1 MQKPWRCASL
11 QLFPLRRRRVLLAV
25 LLLAALLGALAAG
38 AGRMVVRPALAQEA
52 TRIPVFPT
60 ATRAATRAV
69 TPTAAI
75 TATLTATIT
84 TTATPTPEPTIE
96 LFVPIV
102 PGSSEAEPLYLPLI
116 TSQQATST
124 PTPIVPAALPT
135 QRRMAQ
141 SISGLL
147 GAIERN
153 PAGGEQLLIT
163 GGSLYA
169 LVPAT
174 TELDAQLTELG
185 RRAPLDVRVSGTLY
199 TTGSGDANAFLVVTA
214 IVAIEDETPTSTPA
228 PPTATPSP
236 TALVPTPTATPGR
249 PPAAV
254 GRFDAVNLRTG
265 PGEDYSRIGQILL
278 NQRCALVGRNAG
290 ASWVQ
295 LECQGTVGW
304 VEPRLVTLDGDAM
317 VAPVVEVA
325 VPTPTPTPTATPQPT
340 ATPYTFLGWRTLY
353 FANTTLAG
361 VPAAVDDLP
370 TLDLNWGTGAAR
382 AGLPADAFSVRFER
396 VIDFAPGFYF
406 FSAEADD
413 GIRVY
418 IDGQTMIDALGGA
431 GGMAYRFGS
440 ELGGLHTVRVEF
452 VEYSGAAQVRLTW
465 AQAPANR
472 WTAAYSGLPVV
483 SGGVLS
489 RMEPDGGDY
498 ALDYMWGNGSPTG
511 PYTGAWMAQ
520 WEARYTF
527 LGGDYLFWAQADDGV
542 RLYLD
547 NLLLLDKW
555 SDGAGEV
562 RNRFLNVGGG
572 EHVVRVEYYQ
582 RTGIAR
588 VRVWWGR
595 TMPGAIEPR

>member
-1 MQKPWRCASL
+1 MQKPWRCVSL
-11 QLFPLRRRRVLLAV
+11 LPLFPV
-25 LLLAALLGALAAG
+25 LLGALILVAG
-38 AGRMVVRPALAQEA
+38 AAHVRPALAQEA

-60 ATRAATRAV
+60 ATRPATAV
-69 TPTAAI
+69 ATPVATAVV
-75 TATLTATIT
+75 TVTV
-84 TTATPTPEPTIE
+84 TPTPEPTIA

-102 PGSSEAEPLYLPLI
+102 PGSSEATPLYLPLI

-124 PTPIVPAALPT
+124 PTPIVPAASPT

-153 PAGGEQLLIT
+153 PAGGERLLIT

-199 TTGSGDANAFLVVTA
+199 STGSGDADAFLVVTA
-214 IVAIEDETPTSTPA
+214 IVAIEDETPTPA

-265 PGEDYSRIGQILL
+265 PGEEYSRIGQILL
-278 NQRCALVGRNAG
+278 NQRCALVGRNAA

-295 LECQGTVGW
+295 LECQGTLGW

-317 VAPVVEVA
+317 AAPVVQVA
-325 VPTPTPTPTATPQPT
+325 VPTPTPSPTATPQPT

-370 TLDLNWGTGAAR
+370 TLDLNWGTSAPR

-406 FSAEADD
+406 FNAAADD

-418 IDGQTMIDALGGA
+418 IDGQIMIDALGGA

-511 PYTGAWMAQ
+511 PYSGAWVAQ

-527 LGGDYLFWAQADDGV
+527 TGGDYLFWAQADDGL

-547 NLLLLDKW
+547 NVLLLDKW
-555 SDGAGEV
+555 TDGAGEV

-588 VRVWWGR
+588 LRVSWSR
-595 TMPGAIEPR
+595 DTPGAIEPR